1 MGFRNLKGLGP
12 ASEGRTLLLGPK
24 VSDCFIYSVTTF
36 TISVA

>member
-24 VSDCFIYSVTTF
+24 VSKSYQIAFF
-36 TISVA
+36 TV